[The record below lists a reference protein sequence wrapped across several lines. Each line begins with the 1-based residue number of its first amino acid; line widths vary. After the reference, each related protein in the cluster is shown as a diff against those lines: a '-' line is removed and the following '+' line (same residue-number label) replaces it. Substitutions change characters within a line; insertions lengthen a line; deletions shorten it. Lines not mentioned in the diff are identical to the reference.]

1 MNLDQ
6 GEWILNEGEMAA
18 VAAAF
23 GLRNGTL
30 GVLPDKLPTGPEAAE
45 ATKAFGVLDPAFRAL
60 AERCLKALADPRK
73 AVHFHS
79 EVANEQVSR
88 CLLAWHPDMGGA
100 WVSLARTGD
109 LRRVSLRSEAELRL
123 LLANTLAADDSLRPD
138 RIAVNLSTPEALA
151 LLAAFDQLRRA
162 RLISLLNHNEPVTLF
177 AAEDVQARLAEAS
190 VEDYRWTLPFLAKLL
205 PLPVG
210 GLAVAKDPRP
220 ALLAIEKAG
229 LIERL
234 GTSGD
239 RVVCELTSAGTFL
252 EAGFRESSAK
262 AALSV
267 TALVAGGLG
276 HDVFL
281 LVRSLFDLFLVSL
294 SGGDAALSTILAGDL
309 DELCKI
315 IFAPPPPMPPPVVS
329 GSQSAGQGVEATVI
343 LNGPTVTLAC
353 LVVDSG
359 SLAGKI
365 FTLTDG
371 LTLGRQADN
380 DIVINDPGVSRRH
393 ARFGRDAAGVWSV
406 ADLGSSNGC
415 FVNEVRIEGPTVLQ
429 PGDRIRVSNT
439 AMTFNP
445 IEGRGGE
452 GR

>member
-1 MNLDQ
+1 MHTDQ

-30 GVLPDKLPTGPEAAE
+30 GMLPDKLPTGPEAAE
-45 ATKAFGVLDPAFRAL
+45 ATKAFGALDPAFRAL
-60 AERCLKALADPRK
+60 AEQCLKALADPGK
-73 AVHFHS
+73 LVHFYS
-79 EVANEQVSR
+79 TVTDDQVSR
-88 CLLAWHPDMGGA
+88 CLLAYSPDMGGA
-100 WVSLARTGD
+100 WVSLARSGD
-109 LRRVSLRSEAELRL
+109 LRRMSLRSEPELRL
-123 LLANTLAADDSLRPD
+123 LVADTLAANDSLRPD

-151 LLAAFDQLRRA
+151 LLATFDQIRRA
-162 RLISLLNHNEPVTLF
+162 RLISMLNHTEPVTLF

-190 VEDYRWTLPFLAKLL
+190 VEDFRWTLPFLAKLL

-210 GLAVAKDPRP
+210 DLAVSKDPRT
-220 ALLAIEKAG
+220 ALLALEKAG

-239 RVVCELTSAGTFL
+239 RVVCELTNAGAFL
-252 EAGFRESSAK
+252 EAGFRECSAR

-267 TALVAGGLG
+267 TIPLQGGVG

-281 LVRSLFDLFLVSL
+281 LVRSVYDLFFISL
-294 SGGDAALSTILAGDL
+294 SGGEAGLSTILAGDL
-309 DELCKI
+309 DEISKNL
-315 IFAPPPPMPPPVVS
+315 FAPPPPSIPAAVA
-329 GSQSAGQGVEATVI
+329 GGQSAGQGVEATVI

-359 SLAGKI
+359 SLEGKV

-371 LTLGRQADN
+371 LSLGRQADN
-380 DIVINDPGVSRRH
+380 DIVIADPGVSRRH
-393 ARFGRDAAGVWSV
+393 ARFNRDAKGVWSV

-415 FVNEVRIEGPTVLQ
+415 FVNEVRIEGPMVLQ

-439 AMTFNP
+439 TMTFNP
-445 IEGRGGE
+445 SGE
-452 GR
+452 